1 MTPEADNQNIHISH
15 NTIVN
20 RRMFTGIHFH
30 KSYEIYY
37 LIAGDTNYFIGDE
50 IFHIHPG
57 SVIFIPKGILH
68 KTDSEECL
76 TNERFL
82 ININD
87 SVLEEDINRLLDDL
101 CKERVVYIPRNEI
114 SFFNDLILKIESEYD
129 SGGKFRL
136 ALMRSYISELLILV
150 LRKKVKYAPHL
161 TETERVI
168 KNVSEYISE
177 NFGEDLTLAAL
188 SKEFAISKSYLSR
201 KFKAVCG
208 IGLNEYITYVRI
220 TKAESILKNEAA
232 SITDAASRC
241 GFNDSNYF
249 SSVFKKLKGI
259 TPLKYSAMYREK

>member
-1 MTPEADNQNIHISH
+1 MTPEADNSNIYISH
-15 NTIVN
+15 NTILN

-30 KSYEIYY
+30 NSYEIYY
-37 LIAGDTNYFIGDE
+37 LIDGDTNYFIGDE

-57 SVIFIPKGILH
+57 SVVFIPKGVLH

-87 SVLEEDINRLLDDL
+87 SVPDDDIKRILDTL
-101 CKERVVYIPRNEI
+101 CEERVVYIPQNEI
-114 SFFNDLILKIESEYD
+114 SFFNDLIFKIESEYD

-136 ALMRSYISELLILV
+136 ALMRSYISELLILI
-150 LRKKVKYAPHL
+150 LRKKIKYVPHL
-161 TETERVI
+161 TEAEKVI
-168 KNVSEYISE
+168 KNVSGYISE
-177 NFGEDLTLAAL
+177 NFGEELTLKSL
-188 SKEFAISKSYLSR
+188 SKRFAMSESYLSR
-201 KFKAVCG
+201 KFKTVCG